1 MNLEQLNFHHLFY
14 FWRVAKMG
22 HLTRAAQTLHV
33 SQSALSAQI
42 KQLEDRLGETCSS
55 AKKRRLPLTETGQL
69 VLSYAENIFGLGQEM
84 LGRLQGSSEG
94 MTRLRVGSVATL
106 SRNYQENWIRPLLSD
121 PAVTLTLESGLLHDL
136 LDGLLQH
143 QLDVVLANEPVPSD
157 PSSHC
162 TAAFWAVR
170 PFPGGTG
177 VVVVQTDL
185 GHSARARRARPGS
198 TGPPSRPAC
207 AVRRVVPFSRVKP
220 RIRAEVDDMAML
232 RLIAR
237 DSGWLT
243 VVPEVVVQDELKSKL
258 LVKVGESADL
268 KENFYAITTPHR
280 YRIERLERLLKG
292 ACLALRL
299 KRRRPER
306 LGTALKSTRALGPPP
321 HGSRHHGCDR
331 RA

>member
-22 HLTRAAQTLHV
+22 HLTRAAQALHV

-42 KQLEDRLGETCSS
+42 KQLEDRLGEPLFDREN
-55 AKKRRLPLTETGQL
+55 RRLVLTETGQL

-121 PAVTLTLESGLLHDL
+121 PSVTLTLESGLLHDL
-136 LDGLLQH
+136 LERLLQH

-157 PSSHC
+157 PQQPLHC
-162 TAAFWAVR
+162 RFLGSQTISLVGPASQWRGQTLAIPQGLDGLDLAL
-170 PFPGGTG
+170 PGPRHALRL
-177 VVVVQTDL
+177 QFDAL
-185 GHSARARRARPGS
+185 CLSAG
-198 TGPPSRPAC
+198 
-207 AVRRVVPFSRVKP
+207 VKP

-243 VVPEVVVQDELKSKL
+243 VVPEVVVQDELKSDL
-258 LVKVGESADL
+258 LVKVGQSAEL

-280 YRIERLERLLKG
+280 YRIERLERLLG
-292 ACLALRL
+292 
-299 KRRRPER
+299 
-306 LGTALKSTRALGPPP
+306 G
-321 HGSRHHGCDR
+321 
-331 RA
+331 